1 MLTARIKDQARE
13 LVESLPDDA
22 TWDDLEYRIHVRR
35 NLELGLK
42 SVEEEETLSTEE
54 LLDHFGL
61 GDA

>member
-1 MLTARIKDQARE
+1 MPTARIKDQARE

-42 SVEEEETLSTEE
+42 SVEEEDTLSTDE
-54 LLDHFGL
+54 LLEHFGL
-61 GDA
+61 GEA